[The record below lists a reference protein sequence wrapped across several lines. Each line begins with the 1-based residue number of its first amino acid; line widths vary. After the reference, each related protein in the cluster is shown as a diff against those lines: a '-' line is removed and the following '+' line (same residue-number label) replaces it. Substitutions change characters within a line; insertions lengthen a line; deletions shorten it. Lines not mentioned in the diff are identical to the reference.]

1 LRRQRKAGLR
11 LESNVSRLP
20 WIHLNFAVCEDGRMS
35 ADGASLPI
43 SCHCDWQRVHGLRE
57 TYDAVAV
64 GAGTWINDR
73 PRLNVRPE
81 SLGREPRRQPARVI
95 FAGTR
100 ACTLPPDVRR
110 TFVVGDRTPDI
121 REGREDAVFIP
132 CPGHGLAAAL
142 ESLGRHGVRSL
153 LVEGGPT
160 LLSSFVA
167 QGFFDRITVFV
178 RTDSD
183 STATRAV
190 RVALPGLPTLEADRL
205 GEGVLL
211 AFGKKEIL
219 ARRF

>member
-1 LRRQRKAGLR
+1 MSRR
-11 LESNVSRLP
+11 P

-35 ADGASLPI
+35 AGGAALPI
-43 SCHCDWQRVHGLRE
+43 SCQCDWQRVHALRE
-57 TYDAVAV
+57 SYDAVAV

-100 ACTLPPDVRR
+100 DCCLPPDVRR
-110 TFVVGDRTPDI
+110 TFVVGDRTPDSD
-121 REGREDAVFIP
+121 ENAVFIH

-142 ESLGRHGVRSL
+142 ESLGRHGVSSL

-183 STATRAV
+183 AAAAQAAG
-190 RVALPGLPTLEADRL
+190 VALPGLPALQADRL

-211 AFGKKEIL
+211 GYGKKEIL
-219 ARRF
+219 ARRFE